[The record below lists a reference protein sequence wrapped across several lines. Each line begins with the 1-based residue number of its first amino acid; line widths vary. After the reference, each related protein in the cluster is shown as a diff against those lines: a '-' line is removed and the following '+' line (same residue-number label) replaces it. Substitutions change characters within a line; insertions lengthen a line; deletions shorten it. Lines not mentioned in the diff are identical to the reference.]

1 MKDIFN
7 LLYNCNNQIVSLIT
21 TITLEKIMTKVSV
34 IRFKPKPECFNEFL
48 NNIKELNIDKA
59 NTTPPTH
66 YLMTT
71 ADEVVAIAFR
81 AESELSQSS
90 AKGVNWLDT
99 QRHLL
104 LEYSKEDR
112 HTIPLTGNL
121 VEY

>member
-7 LLYNCNNQIVSLIT
+7 LLYNCNNQIISLIT

>member
-1 MKDIFN
+1 
-7 LLYNCNNQIVSLIT
+7 
-21 TITLEKIMTKVSV
+21 MTKVSV
-34 IRFKPKPECFNEFL
+34 IRFKPKPECFKEFL
-48 NNIKELNIDKA
+48 NNIKERNIDKA
-59 NTTPPTH
+59 NATPPTH

-104 LEYSKEDR
+104 LEYSKKDR

>member
-1 MKDIFN
+1 MIN
-7 LLYNCNNQIVSLIT
+7 S
-21 TITLEKIMTKVSV
+21 KI
-34 IRFKPKPECFNEFL
+34 E
-48 NNIKELNIDKA
+48 KA
-59 NTTPPTH
+59 NLNPPTH

-71 ADEVVAIAFR
+71 SDEVIAIAFR
-81 AESELSQSS
+81 AESELSESS

-99 QRHLL
+99 QRDLL

>member
-1 MKDIFN
+1 
-7 LLYNCNNQIVSLIT
+7 
-21 TITLEKIMTKVSV
+21 MTKVSV

-48 NNIKELNIDKA
+48 NNIKERNIDKA

-104 LEYSKEDR
+104 LEYSEVDR

>member
-1 MKDIFN
+1 MKGIFN
-7 LLYNCNNQIVSLIT
+7 LLYNCNNQIIPLIT

-48 NNIKELNIDKA
+48 NNIKERNIDKA

>member
-1 MKDIFN
+1 
-7 LLYNCNNQIVSLIT
+7 
-21 TITLEKIMTKVSV
+21 MTKVSI
-34 IRFKPKPECFNEFL
+34 IRFKPKPESFDEFL
-48 NNIKELNIDKA
+48 NNIKVRNEEKA
-59 NTTPPTH
+59 NLNPPTH

-71 ADEVVAIAFR
+71 ADEVIAIAFR
-81 AESELSQSS
+81 AESELSESS

-99 QRHLL
+99 QRDLL

>member
-1 MKDIFN
+1 MKGIFN
-7 LLYNCNNQIVSLIT
+7 LLYNCNNQIISLIT
-21 TITLEKIMTKVSV
+21 IITLEKIMTKVSV

-48 NNIKELNIDKA
+48 NNIKERNIDKA